1 MNIFLKIEELFSA
14 AKNVFKNLQYFYF
27 HNCLYEFLWK
37 NNSRRWEE
45 RFSTYD
51 IIRTYGKEYKTIFVG
66 DASMSPY
73 EILMPGGGNEHYN
86 EETGKFGLKG
96 LLNNGQIIYGLIQ
109 HQLITGIY
117 QNQLL

>member
-1 MNIFLKIEELFSA
+1 M
-14 AKNVFKNLQYFYF
+14 
-27 HNCLYEFLWK
+27 WK

-73 EILMPGGGNEHYN
+73 EILMP
-86 EETGKFGLKG
+86 EEVMNITMKKQEKFGLKG

-109 HQLITGIY
+109 HQLIIGIY